1 LKGEK
6 LKIKKSLNDK
16 INAFLILMAYILALY
31 SSKEYFIMGDASLM
45 STEFSKGN
53 NDRNK
58 QFLMQIAAWLI
69 DNTGL
74 TFDQIA
80 QCCRLTL
87 EEVQDIANE
96 EIDVEKYNPIISGV
110 ITEKEIDD
118 CKKNPNRVPNLIV
131 KNIKKRSKAIGSV
144 LGFTS
149 AARRRDKPDAIYYLV
164 KKFPILDN
172 NVIAKLIS
180 TTNYTVEQVRDGSH
194 HNMQNIKPQ
203 DPVLL
208 GLCSQENLETEIEK
222 AKVEEEKQERL
233 KNIKNSY

>member
-1 LKGEK
+1 
-6 LKIKKSLNDK
+6 
-16 INAFLILMAYILALY
+16 
-31 SSKEYFIMGDASLM
+31 MGDAFLM
-45 STEFSKGN
+45 SMESSKGN

-58 QFLMQIAAWLI
+58 QFLMQIAAWLV

-74 TFDQIA
+74 TFNQIA
-80 QCCRLTL
+80 QCCRLAL
-87 EEVQDIANE
+87 EEVQDIADE
-96 EIDVEKYNPIISGV
+96 EIEVEKYNPIISGV

-118 CKKNPNRVPNLIV
+118 CKKNPNRVPNLII
-131 KNIKKRSKAIGSV
+131 KNIKKRSKAIGSI
-144 LGFTS
+144 LGFAS

-208 GLCSQENLETEIEK
+208 GLCSQENLEAEVEK

>member
-1 LKGEK
+1 ME
-6 LKIKKSLNDK
+6 D
-16 INAFLILMAYILALY
+16 AFL
-31 SSKEYFIMGDASLM
+31 M
-45 STEFSKGN
+45 SMESSKGN

-58 QFLMQIAAWLI
+58 QFLMQIAAWLV

-74 TFDQIA
+74 TFNQIA
-80 QCCRLTL
+80 QCCRLAL
-87 EEVQDIANE
+87 EEVQDIADE
-96 EIDVEKYNPIISGV
+96 EIEVEKYNPIISGV

-118 CKKNPNRVPNLIV
+118 CKKNPNRVPNLII
-131 KNIKKRSKAIGSV
+131 KNIKKRSKAIGNI
-144 LGFTS
+144 LGFAST
-149 AARRRDKPDAIYYLV
+149 ARRRDKPDAIYYLV

-208 GLCSQENLETEIEK
+208 GLCSQENLEAEVEK

>member
-1 LKGEK
+1 
-6 LKIKKSLNDK
+6 
-16 INAFLILMAYILALY
+16 
-31 SSKEYFIMGDASLM
+31 MGDAFLM
-45 STEFSKGN
+45 SMESSKGN

-58 QFLMQIAAWLI
+58 QFLVQIAAWLV

-74 TFDQIA
+74 TFNQIA
-80 QCCRLTL
+80 QCCRLAL
-87 EEVQDIANE
+87 EEVQDIADE
-96 EIDVEKYNPIISGV
+96 EIEVEKYNPIISGI

-118 CKKNPNRVPNLIV
+118 CKKNPNRVPNLII
-131 KNIKKRSKAIGSV
+131 KNIKKRSKAIGSI
-144 LGFTS
+144 LGFAS
-149 AARRRDKPDAIYYLV
+149 KARRRDKPDAIYYLV

-208 GLCSQENLETEIEK
+208 GLCSQENLEAEVEK

-233 KNIKNSY
+233 KKYKE

>member
-1 LKGEK
+1 
-6 LKIKKSLNDK
+6 
-16 INAFLILMAYILALY
+16 
-31 SSKEYFIMGDASLM
+31 MGDAFLM
-45 STEFSKGN
+45 SMEFSKDN

-58 QFLMQIAAWLI
+58 QLLMQIAAWLV

-74 TFDQIA
+74 TFNQIA
-80 QCCRLTL
+80 QCCRLAP
-87 EEVQDIANE
+87 EEVQDIADE
-96 EIDVEKYNPIISGV
+96 EIEVEKYNPIISGV

-131 KNIKKRSKAIGSV
+131 KNIKKRSRAIGSV
-144 LGFTS
+144 LGFAS
-149 AARRRDKPDAIYYLV
+149 VARRRDKPDAIYYLV

-172 NVIAKLIS
+172 NIIAKLIS
-180 TTNYTVEQVRDGSH
+180 TANYTVEQVRNGSH

-208 GLCSQENLETEIEK
+208 GLCSQENLEAEVEK
-222 AKVEEEKQERL
+222 AKIEKEKQERL

>member
-1 LKGEK
+1 ME
-6 LKIKKSLNDK
+6 D
-16 INAFLILMAYILALY
+16 AFLMLTE
-31 SSKEYFIMGDASLM
+31 SSKS
-45 STEFSKGN
+45 N

-74 TFDQIA
+74 TFNQIA
-80 QCCRLTL
+80 QCCRLAL
-87 EEVQDIANE
+87 EEVQDIADE
-96 EIDVEKYNPIISGV
+96 EIEVEKYNPIISGV

-118 CKKNPNRVPNLIV
+118 CKKNPNRVPNLII
-131 KNIKKRSKAIGSV
+131 KNIKKRSKVIGSI

-172 NVIAKLIS
+172 NIIAKLIS
-180 TTNYTVEQVRDGSH
+180 TTNCTVEQVRDGSH

-208 GLCSQENLETEIEK
+208 GLCSQENLEAEVEK
-222 AKVEEEKQERL
+222 AKVEKEKQERL

>member
-1 LKGEK
+1 
-6 LKIKKSLNDK
+6 
-16 INAFLILMAYILALY
+16 
-31 SSKEYFIMGDASLM
+31 MGDAFLM
-45 STEFSKGN
+45 SMESSKGN

-58 QFLMQIAAWLI
+58 QFLVQIAAWLV

-74 TFDQIA
+74 TFNQIA
-80 QCCRLTL
+80 QCCRLAL
-87 EEVQDIANE
+87 EEVQDIADE
-96 EIDVEKYNPIISGV
+96 KIEVEKYNPIISGI

-118 CKKNPNRVPNLIV
+118 CKKNPNRVPNLII
-131 KNIKKRSKAIGSV
+131 KNIKKRSKAIGSI
-144 LGFTS
+144 LGFVST
-149 AARRRDKPDAIYYLV
+149 ARRRDKPDAIYYLV

-208 GLCSQENLETEIEK
+208 GLCSQENLEAEVEK

-233 KNIKNSY
+233 KKYKE

>member
-1 LKGEK
+1 ME
-6 LKIKKSLNDK
+6 D
-16 INAFLILMAYILALY
+16 AFL
-31 SSKEYFIMGDASLM
+31 M
-45 STEFSKGN
+45 SMESSKGN

-58 QFLMQIAAWLI
+58 QFLMQIAAWLV

-74 TFDQIA
+74 TFNQIA
-80 QCCRLTL
+80 QCCRLAL
-87 EEVQDIANE
+87 EEVQDIADE
-96 EIDVEKYNPIISGV
+96 EIEVEKYNPIISGI

-118 CKKNPNRVPNLIV
+118 CKKNPNRVPNLII
-131 KNIKKRSKAIGSV
+131 KNIKKRSKAIGNI
-144 LGFTS
+144 LGFAST
-149 AARRRDKPDAIYYLV
+149 ARRRDKPDAIYYLV

-180 TTNYTVEQVRDGSH
+180 TTNYTVEQIRDGSH

-208 GLCSQENLETEIEK
+208 GLCSQENLEAEVEK

>member
-1 LKGEK
+1 
-6 LKIKKSLNDK
+6 
-16 INAFLILMAYILALY
+16 
-31 SSKEYFIMGDASLM
+31 MGDAFLM
-45 STEFSKGN
+45 SMESSKGN
-53 NDRNK
+53 NDGNK
-58 QFLMQIAAWLI
+58 QFLMQIAAWLV

-74 TFDQIA
+74 TFNQIA
-80 QCCRLTL
+80 QCCRLAL
-87 EEVQDIANE
+87 EEVQDIADE
-96 EIDVEKYNPIISGV
+96 EIEVEKYNPIISGV

-118 CKKNPNRVPNLIV
+118 CKKNSNRVPNLII
-131 KNIKKRSKAIGSV
+131 KNIKKRSKAIGSI
-144 LGFTS
+144 LGFAST
-149 AARRRDKPDAIYYLV
+149 ARRRDKPDAIYYLV

-208 GLCSQENLETEIEK
+208 GLCSQENLEAEVEK

>member
-1 LKGEK
+1 
-6 LKIKKSLNDK
+6 
-16 INAFLILMAYILALY
+16 
-31 SSKEYFIMGDASLM
+31 MGDAFLM
-45 STEFSKGN
+45 SMESSKGN

-58 QFLMQIAAWLI
+58 QFLVQIAAWLV

-74 TFDQIA
+74 TFNQIA
-80 QCCRLTL
+80 QCCRLAL
-87 EEVQDIANE
+87 EEVQDIADE
-96 EIDVEKYNPIISGV
+96 EIEVEKYNPIISGV

-118 CKKNPNRVPNLIV
+118 CKKNPNRVPNLII
-131 KNIKKRSKAIGSV
+131 KNIKKRSKAIGSI

-149 AARRRDKPDAIYYLV
+149 TARRRDKPDAIYYLV

-208 GLCSQENLETEIEK
+208 GLCSQENLEAEVEK

-233 KNIKNSY
+233 KKYKE

>member
-1 LKGEK
+1 
-6 LKIKKSLNDK
+6 
-16 INAFLILMAYILALY
+16 
-31 SSKEYFIMGDASLM
+31 MGDASLM

>member
-1 LKGEK
+1 
-6 LKIKKSLNDK
+6 
-16 INAFLILMAYILALY
+16 
-31 SSKEYFIMGDASLM
+31 MGDAFLM
-45 STEFSKGN
+45 SMESSKGN

-58 QFLMQIAAWLI
+58 QFLMQIAAWLV

-74 TFDQIA
+74 TFNQIA
-80 QCCRLTL
+80 QCCRLAL
-87 EEVQDIANE
+87 EEVQDIADE
-96 EIDVEKYNPIISGV
+96 EIEVEKYNPIISGI

-118 CKKNPNRVPNLIV
+118 CKKNPNRVPNLII
-131 KNIKKRSKAIGSV
+131 KNIKKRSKAIGNI
-144 LGFTS
+144 LGFAST
-149 AARRRDKPDAIYYLV
+149 ARRRDKPDAIYYLV

-180 TTNYTVEQVRDGSH
+180 TTNYTVEQIRDGSH

-208 GLCSQENLETEIEK
+208 GLCSQENLEAEVEK